1 VFLVQ
6 HFQVKRADCVLQVL
20 QQERVQRERE
30 LADAAAAR
38 STAALLGQVCTTA
51 TATII
56 VICVVLTIILVAL
69 TPQLDEALTELLLA
83 RGDSSSAPQP
93 QQQQLRGRAAADES
107 HGNAERAD
115 ETHAHKSNSDSLG
128 TAAGES
134 DDDDVVVELN
144 RCNTPSSSSV
154 AICASSPSLL
164 SFVTVSCR
172 DDVKLPIADDAE
184 PR

>member
-1 VFLVQ
+1 M
-6 HFQVKRADCVLQVL
+6 KRADCVLQVL
-20 QQERVQRERE
+20 QQERVQLERE

-38 STAALLGQVCTTA
+38 STAALLGQVGATTV
-51 TATII
+51 ATII
-56 VICVVLTIILVAL
+56 AISTILTIILVTF

-83 RGDSSSAPQP
+83 RGDGSSVHQL

-107 HGNAERAD
+107 NGNAERVD
-115 ETHAHKSNSDSLG
+115 VHNSHSLG

-134 DDDDVVVELN
+134 DDDDIVIELN

-154 AICASSPSLL
+154 AICASPPSSL